1 MPAAAP
7 VGVRAVLP
15 RVVVHADVQAEFL
28 ILRVAR
34 HGAQDDGEARGRL
47 VGELQQLAAL
57 LVVGQGPQDGE
68 AAPASAELVEGLVE
82 RQFRL
87 VDVTERAGVDL
98 AQLPGEVAALAREL
112 RHLVRTS
119 EAVLASTSSSSAR

>member
-1 MPAAAP
+1 
-7 VGVRAVLP
+7 
-15 RVVVHADVQAEFL
+15 
-28 ILRVAR
+28 
-34 HGAQDDGEARGRL
+34 
-47 VGELQQLAAL
+47 
-57 LVVGQGPQDGE
+57 VVGQGPQDGE